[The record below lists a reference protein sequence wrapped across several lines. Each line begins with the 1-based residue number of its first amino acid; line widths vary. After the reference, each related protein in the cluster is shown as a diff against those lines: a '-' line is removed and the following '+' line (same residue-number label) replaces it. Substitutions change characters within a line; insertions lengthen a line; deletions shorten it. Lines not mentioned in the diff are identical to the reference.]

1 MTRSEFYAEKYA
13 ALERF
18 AADFRRRSG
27 ESRYVAGAL
36 PELPFDGQAFDLM
49 LSANFLMVYAPLAA
63 GGRAHVVPG
72 LARGGARRP
81 RSEAFD

>member
-1 MTRSEFYAEKYA
+1 M
-13 ALERF
+13 
-18 AADFRRRSG
+18 
-27 ESRYVAGAL
+27 AGAL